1 MKKNNVNKQNTIRL
15 LRRKVRRLK
24 REIKSK
30 DRLIFAQEEFYKCML
45 DEVRK
50 REQKAGWT
58 VRTLKNG
65 LLKC

>member
-15 LRRKVRRLK
+15 LRRQVRRLK

-45 DEVRK
+45 DEC
-50 REQKAGWT
+50 QKNT
-58 VRTLKNG
+58 IQNG
-65 LLKC
+65 NY

>member
-15 LRRKVRRLK
+15 LRRQVRRLK

-45 DEVRK
+45 DEY
-50 REQKAGWT
+50 QKNT
-58 VRTLKNG
+58 IQNG
-65 LLKC
+65 NH